1 MILKTQTTSKQG
13 IRLKEFID
21 YLELSLDGFRK
32 QCQIRSTNTIPDII
46 NKGKSPTQKVL
57 FKIIS
62 RYPQLNKDWMELG
75 IGMMI
80 LPQFQNNQISNS
92 AHSASQNSQY
102 NKINTS
108 LINHDFALNEVV
120 LRLQKAIVTQNEHT
134 LLLSTKI
141 EKLNQMSIQRWK
153 ELEEVLD
160 QENKN
165 RIDQIKKF
173 DINRRQYFTDEMYN
187 LKAQSLREIK
197 LLFDNILHE
206 IKSNFSNKIGEHSK
220 NSKTRL

>member
-1 MILKTQTTSKQG
+1 MKTQTTSKQG

-32 QCQIRSTNTIPDII
+32 QCEIGSTNTIPDII

-57 FKIIS
+57 YKIIS

-75 IGMMI
+75 IGEMI

-102 NKINTS
+102 SKINTS

-120 LRLQKAIVTQNEHT
+120 LRLQKGIATQNEHT

-141 EKLNQMSIQRWK
+141 EKLNQMSAQRWK
-153 ELEEVLD
+153 ELEEVLY

-165 RIDQIKKF
+165 RIDLIKKF
-173 DINRRQYFTDEMYN
+173 DTNRRQYFLDEIN
-187 LKAQSLREIK
+187 SVKEDIK
-197 LLFDNILHE
+197 NMIQIGNDIY
-206 IKSNFSNKIGEHSK
+206 SNFSNKIRKHSK
-220 NSKTRL
+220 NSKTTL

>member
-1 MILKTQTTSKQG
+1 MKTQTTSKQG

-32 QCQIRSTNTIPDII
+32 QCEIGSTNTIPDII

-57 FKIIS
+57 YKIIS

-75 IGMMI
+75 IGEMI

-102 NKINTS
+102 SKINTS

-120 LRLQKAIVTQNEHT
+120 LRLQKGIATQNEHT

-141 EKLNQMSIQRWK
+141 EKLNQMSAQRWK
-153 ELEEVLD
+153 ELEEVLY

-165 RIDQIKKF
+165 RIDLIKKF
-173 DINRRQYFTDEMYN
+173 DTNRRQYFLDEIN
-187 LKAQSLREIK
+187 SVKEDIK
-197 LLFDNILHE
+197 NMIQIGNDIY
-206 IKSNFSNKIGEHSK
+206 SNFSNKIGKHSK
-220 NSKTRL
+220 NSKTTL